1 MYTSVFVIIFTLVLY
16 VYTYYPYQTGCRYET
31 DCHGC
36 TTCIDHECVD
46 YRYGDPCNH
55 TMVVKDLKLY
65 YAFYYGHE
73 IDVPSMLCHNN
84 HTAARI
90 IIKRTPSSPIQKHL
104 YHKQAQHV
112 SQRIDRC
119 GHQTWSYGS
128 QPVKAPKAVEAPQPV
143 KAPKVV
149 GDGKVVGRVLVWNSM
164 RMNHVERC
172 DVPCRYTTVDS
183 ALVDGYVYELRGRV
197 EPRVTDKATV
207 YMQMESEMYYP
218 INTSG
223 WTVENSYRWRSPIL
237 KPYFEWV
244 NMKEIQVPRVSLDA
258 IDGVS
263 FLARN
268 CHSKNARER
277 IVTGLMD
284 LGIRVDSMST
294 CLHNKEKPDVGDDK
308 VKIMRLYKFHAAF
321 ENSNGMDYVTEK
333 VYLALAAGTVPV
345 YFGAP
350 NIDLFVPH
358 GSIIRVDDFDSLQ
371 SLSNHLKDCMK
382 NDSLYDQYH
391 AWRRRPLDPF
401 FVRRFEFTKATT
413 ECRTCRWL
421 YARRHG
427 YTWYH
432 DLQHFKPVEFS
443 NVLWS
448 RNYRSDSAIP
458 EEYYESGTESHLSG
472 QRMLSWFRNC
482 SGLIWL
488 RMGSSA
494 SQSDVYKFV
503 TRVLD
508 RLTSRFKLVTTD
520 GDLSVPGSFD
530 RSLVLRVLDHPLCDG
545 WYTQNYDG
553 SIVHEKLHAIPIGFD
568 MHTYRTG
575 LWSHTPLINW
585 KHMLTLRSQS
595 MERQDVVY
603 IPSWSYD
610 HPDRFRVEPQTR
622 CLGSRRVSGK
632 HKPLLDLW
640 KDYKRYRYGF
650 SPHGNGLDCHRT
662 WEMLFYGMIPV
673 VKTSSLDVLYRDLS
687 VVVVSEWSEVCQEG
701 VLVDKG
707 LRGIQVFDKRYWLQ

>member
-1 MYTSVFVIIFTLVLY
+1 MS
-16 VYTYYPYQTGCRYET
+16 
-31 DCHGC
+31 D
-36 TTCIDHECVD
+36 
-46 YRYGDPCNH
+46 
-55 TMVVKDLKLY
+55 
-65 YAFYYGHE
+65 
-73 IDVPSMLCHNN
+73 
-84 HTAARI
+84 
-90 IIKRTPSSPIQKHL
+90 IQRL
-104 YHKQAQHV
+104 RLKQAN
-112 SQRIDRC
+112 
-119 GHQTWSYGS
+119 
-128 QPVKAPKAVEAPQPV
+128 KASKELGCKNILRKRAF
-143 KAPKVV
+143 
-149 GDGKVVGRVLVWNSM
+149 RVLT
-164 RMNHVERC
+164 
-172 DVPCRYTTVDS
+172 VPLTVSGVFTGDQ
-183 ALVDGYVYELRGRV
+183 RV
-197 EPRVTDKATV
+197 IKTE
-207 YMQMESEMYYP
+207 
-218 INTSG
+218 
-223 WTVENSYRWRSPIL
+223 
-237 KPYFEWV
+237 
-244 NMKEIQVPRVSLDA
+244 
-258 IDGVS
+258 
-263 FLARN
+263 
-268 CHSKNARER
+268 
-277 IVTGLMD
+277 
-284 LGIRVDSMST
+284 
-294 CLHNKEKPDVGDDK
+294 
-308 VKIMRLYKFHAAF
+308 
-321 ENSNGMDYVTEK
+321 YVTMELVVNEQTLK
-333 VYLALAAGTVPV
+333 WDVLKT
-345 YFGAP
+345 
-350 NIDLFVPH
+350 
-358 GSIIRVDDFDSLQ
+358 DFDSLQ

-391 AWRRRPLDPF
+391 AWRRRPLDAF
-401 FVRRFEFTKATT
+401 FVRRFEFTKSTT

-448 RNYRSDSAIP
+448 RNYRSDSVIP

-472 QRMLSWFRNC
+472 QRMLSWFMNC

-508 RLTSRFKLVTTD
+508 RLTSRFELVTTD

-585 KHMLTLRSQS
+585 KHMLTLRSQT

-610 HPDRFRVEPQTR
+610 HPERFRVEPQTR

-632 HKPLLDLW
+632 HKPLLKLW

-662 WEMLFYGMIPV
+662 WEMLFYGMIPI

-707 LRGIQVFDKRYWLQ
+707 VRGIQVFDKRYWLQ